1 MRSFKEGIKTSLPVC
16 IGMVSVGIS
25 FGLSAR
31 HAGLSVVQAT
41 LMSMIVVAGSSQF
54 FAVEMIA
61 KGASPL
67 IIIVGT
73 FFINLRHLVMS
84 TYIMN
89 RLKDESFIKKL
100 ILSYVICDESF
111 TLFSLS
117 KKQEDYASFLGGMN
131 LMLYTSWSLGT
142 LAGAL
147 LMNVVSSKFADA
159 LGIAIYAAFI
169 SMLMPSLKASRKI
182 LLTVV
187 FTALVNVLLSTIMG
201 NGLNIIISMLTGAFF
216 ATALPDERA
225 VV

>member
-1 MRSFKEGIKTSLPVC
+1 
-16 IGMVSVGIS
+16 MVSVGIS

-31 HAGLSVVQAT
+31 HAGLNVVQAT

-89 RLKDESFIKKL
+89 RLKDESLIKKL

-117 KKQEDYASFLGGMN
+117 KKQEDYSSFLGGMN
-131 LMLYTSWSLGT
+131 LMLHTSWSLGT

>member
-1 MRSFKEGIKTSLPVC
+1 
-16 IGMVSVGIS
+16 MVSVGIS

-67 IIIVGT
+67 IIILGT

-89 RLKDESFIKKL
+89 RLKDESLIKKL
-100 ILSYVICDESF
+100 ILS
-111 TLFSLS
+111 
-117 KKQEDYASFLGGMN
+117 
-131 LMLYTSWSLGT
+131 MLY
-142 LAGAL
+142 AMKAL
-147 LMNVVSSKFADA
+147 HFFHSAKN
-159 LGIAIYAAFI
+159 
-169 SMLMPSLKASRKI
+169 RKI
-182 LLTVV
+182 M
-187 FTALVNVLLSTIMG
+187 LLS
-201 NGLNIIISMLTGAFF
+201 L
-216 ATALPDERA
+216 